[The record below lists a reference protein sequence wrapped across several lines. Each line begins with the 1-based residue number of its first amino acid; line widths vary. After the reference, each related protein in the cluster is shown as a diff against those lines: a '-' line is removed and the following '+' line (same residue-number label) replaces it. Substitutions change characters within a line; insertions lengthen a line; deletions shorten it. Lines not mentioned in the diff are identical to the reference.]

1 MATYRIEA
9 TNGSV
14 YEIEADDD
22 LTEEEVGRLLQDQD
36 LDSYSPKSPFGARLA
51 PLDPEPDR
59 PESRGIMR
67 GTGDFVTG
75 VVGAVPRAAGG
86 LVSIGSL
93 IPGVNVI
100 ADPVA
105 EALMDAG
112 DWVDDTFLSEYQKNI
127 NEDMAQAMA
136 DSARQLGPDAT
147 IGDHIKNITSQGGA
161 AAKFIAENPS
171 QALML
176 AGQAIPYIVGGGI
189 AAKGVQATA
198 KGVQALR
205 GTATTGLGARTAA
218 ASGEGLIAGGA
229 VTEQI
234 VSDLR
239 DQGVTGYTADRLY
252 GIPAGAATALI
263 GRGGAAL
270 GGKTDIDTIVA
281 NKISGEATDLV
292 QEGASQGLRKSA
304 LKGLVTESGEEFLQ
318 SGSEEAFTNLG
329 TGQPI
334 SENVGGAAVL
344 GASAGAPIGA
354 VGGIIASRGDKNSE
368 TRVKDPLLEKE
379 LVEEE
384 VQLQNEID
392 KEGVKGANLGQANA
406 ELSAANA
413 NTEAKLQKRALFEAA
428 KSFTPQPVFE
438 EERKQKRITEA
449 LDPNTEIGAAYE
461 DYKITAGV
469 YPQTDKA
476 DLQEL
481 TRKGGFLENF
491 IPVNDKDL
499 AKQQF
504 EIKLAE
510 YAQGLQDGT
519 IQKRP
524 DNVDEPV
531 EKGKG
536 KEPVVETTTKETVK
550 QPKPENPK
558 RIAARAY
565 AVEKLGEDWEKQS
578 SSLSQM
584 FVDDKNIFRPL
595 KGKNAGKTKWEKN
608 VDDVLAAREAE
619 AKAKVELETKKTT
632 NKTGEKVVTPVEPLT
647 KEAKDKV
654 VNLRGLSEEQQK
666 IYDVLVDHFVG
677 DKKFDIDQVYV
688 NGQFRP
694 TKISKLA
701 GVKGK
706 QNVNTA
712 INRFKTKFVEQQGT
726 LKKNAS
732 KNEKDQAV
740 AKFAKG
746 LSDQAKQQR
755 ADEIEASR
763 EAPSDELVDAK
774 TDVVGQ
780 RIDADEISN
789 DANQE
794 NVSILGQTGMGIRKS
809 VGEGT
814 YKDVAPEDVEFTK
827 ARSEEKDTYENE
839 RQERADKRALED
851 DKRLIQDY
859 GVDGVR
865 LWRSIKSDD
874 AVDIT
879 ALNRKD
885 LREWLSAVEE
895 NLIGD
900 ITDAQLQQDQKEIE
914 KRYDTDTPQNN
925 TETEI
930 AGATTTPESGNQ
942 TKQVGTQDNRE
953 TQPPEGD
960 PDSFTAGKDKTDVNV
975 EKKKTSKLR
984 KSVKRTTG
992 QGATTVEALEDY
1004 VNEAIG
1010 ATDNLFRDD
1019 IRNNP
1024 PIREAKTLST
1034 TVDTGPEFVNF
1045 TFPIY
1050 ANSPYGRVVVVKTA
1064 KEAHKDIYKDAR
1076 VKRKK
1081 LPYTPKIAEKVIGY
1095 SLNDLEN
1102 AQGFITPDGV
1112 KTYLIA
1118 DNIEAG
1124 TEEAVIQHEVGV
1136 HLGLEEIL
1144 TPEEVDLLSN
1154 AVNEWKNS
1162 PKNSVERQIHDNTM
1176 KRLVFA
1182 RATGMD
1188 ESQANIETIAYA
1200 VEEAVLAGVEPDAN
1214 SESLAAKW
1222 LSDIKS
1228 FFEELSSRFLGKKP
1242 QLSASELV
1250 ALSRGAAS
1258 GSHYAPVRE
1267 VGATTKGK
1275 IILKDYYAGADRYN
1289 IVEEDAEVEVST
1301 KEKERSGLSGYKGEE
1316 PFKWG
1321 KNSKFG
1327 EFTDIRTEAYM
1338 YYDTDDLTG
1347 LPKLRAIMDV
1357 YSGPKNKNPDPIL
1370 TLDADQL
1377 DSETTAI
1384 SGANIA
1390 YLPNTFSLMINADRG
1405 GKETKG
1411 IQFSGDW
1418 KRLEGVRQRDLIRL
1432 LTEFRRRITRHRFGI
1447 VPNIEWVRMTGA
1459 SATDSA
1465 QKILKG
1471 LGKEGFAG
1479 YETIRK
1485 RFSLKKYDE
1494 GLSIQ
1499 NAKGRAWVKK
1509 NLGDDGAQ
1517 LYDALAGLIQNPK
1530 EQLKFLYDFVAD
1542 VEKVMP
1548 SARTA
1553 YNALKSHDA
1562 VRNRLIQEA
1571 DKIAVRSMQLSPE
1584 RRALVNDFLDK
1595 STFFQQWGY
1604 DPEDYHPDVFK
1615 NKNVK
1620 VNDILKRAF
1629 NRFDDY
1635 EKQIIADIFA
1645 YGEKRRKETQDIAKE
1660 KGITGNFFS
1669 TSSLQGPYAPLK
1681 RFGDQ
1686 VVVLKSKALLD
1697 AEKAFEENQNGFNRK
1712 KLEEL
1717 KGNKKD
1723 YVVQFFD
1730 TKGAANKFAE
1740 INNVAN
1746 GGKYARS
1753 ESFPRNTQYD
1763 NENAPP
1769 TQLLESL
1776 LGKLKAGDNSG
1787 LDSQSKEAFRK
1798 MILEHYFESM
1808 DYRDARTSGA
1818 KRLNRAGYN
1827 KDMIRS
1833 FIFQARAG
1841 ANLIATLK
1849 TSDTINEAMAT
1860 AKKEAAE
1867 DRGKLEQT
1875 YQLLNNHYTQM
1886 MRREDGFFNAIQDR
1900 IAAFNTVSMLTT
1912 NFAYHVQNHTQIL
1925 IAHNKLAGDFGK
1937 GVLPSYG
1944 KAWAEIFKAYR
1955 IAHKSIK
1962 GGFFNQVAT
1971 VATIGM
1977 VNTNNNVEIDNT
1989 DESMPQEYQELVREL
2004 ELHQL
2009 ADVGIQ
2015 EDLNQVNRFDT
2026 GFGLIN
2032 EATDFASGMTHRLYQ
2047 VARYVEAHNRLTTAI
2062 AAYEMAKKNPK
2073 VLRALNVNGPVAY
2086 AIQAVQHTQGA
2097 FNGLDAPLAFKRLP
2111 KLTTQ
2116 YRKYQVMMAWNYG
2129 RAMKQAMAGET
2140 PEVKMIGWR
2149 TLGVTLSHAAIVS
2162 GLKGLPII
2170 TPVAGLLM
2178 LWGADD
2184 DTEFAEKAKANNGYT
2199 EYVEQV
2205 IREKVEN
2212 KDIANLLTRGL
2223 PAYLGLDF
2231 SGKIGHQNIFA
2242 FQPYSD
2248 LEWTRDGVAS
2258 YVFDV
2263 FAGPTA
2269 SILRNFGG
2277 AGEELSKGDL
2287 SKAASLVLP
2296 KGARHYMDSYTYAT
2310 DGYKASNKD
2319 VILDP
2324 RSISLTELLMTAT
2337 GLPPTEIQNL
2347 KFTRGQQFKMLE
2359 YFSES
2364 SSRLRREYIQANR
2377 SRDTAKMNAL
2387 RDEWRD
2393 LQRAKDRVRPFFN
2406 DSPNILTRSPVSD
2419 LVRSP
2424 RYQERRQQ
2432 KLRIRLGVDN

>member
-22 LTEEEVGRLLQDQD
+22 LTEEEVSRLLQNED
-36 LDSYSPKSPFGARLA
+36 LDKYSSTSPFGARLA
-51 PLDPEPDR
+51 PLEPEPDK

-86 LVSIGSL
+86 LVSLGSL
-93 IPGVNVI
+93 VPGVNVI

-105 EALMDAG
+105 AALMDAG
-112 DWVDDTFLSEYQKNI
+112 DWVDETFLSDYQKNI

-161 AAKFIAENPS
+161 AAKFIADNPS

-252 GIPAGAATALI
+252 GIPAGVATALI
-263 GRGGAAL
+263 GRGGATL

-292 QEGASQGLRKSA
+292 QEGTNQGLFKSA
-304 LKGLVTESGEEFLQ
+304 GKGLVTESGEEFLQ

-344 GASAGAPIGA
+344 GASAGAPIGT

-368 TRVKDPLLEKE
+368 TRVKNPLLEKE

-384 VQLQNEID
+384 VQLQKEND
-392 KEGVKGANLGQANA
+392 KEDVKGANLNQANA

-413 NTEAKLQKRALFEAA
+413 NAEAKLQKRALFEAA

-438 EERKQKRITEA
+438 EARRQKRITDA
-449 LDPNTEIGAAYE
+449 LNPDTEIGAAYE

-476 DLQEL
+476 DLEEL

-499 AKQQF
+499 AKQDF
-504 EIKLAE
+504 EIRLAE

-519 IQKRP
+519 IEKRP

-531 EKGKG
+531 KKGKG
-536 KEPVVETTTKETVK
+536 KRKEPVVETNIEETNIEETNTEETNTEETNIEK

-595 KGKNAGKTKWEKN
+595 KDGRTKWEKN

-619 AKAKVELETKKTT
+619 TKAKVNLKTT
-632 NKTGEKVVTPVEPLT
+632 DQTGKKVVTPVEPLT

-654 VNLRGLSEEQQK
+654 VNLKGLSEEQQK

-688 NGQFRP
+688 NGQFQP
-694 TKISKLA
+694 TNIAKIA

-712 INRFKTKFVEQQGT
+712 INRFKTKFVEQQGA

-755 ADEIEASR
+755 ADKIEASR

-780 RIDADEISN
+780 RIDADEISE
-789 DANQE
+789 DASEE
-794 NVSILGQTGMGIRKS
+794 NISILAQPGMGVRKS

-827 ARSEEKDTYENE
+827 ARSKEKDEYENKRKEIADRARAKQNIKLVEDYGQQAIREWNVLKSNNGVDFRDISKEDMMEWISIVEE
-839 RQERADKRALED
+839 REVGDISETQLKTEQREIELRYDPKDNTERKTAGADK
-851 DKRLIQDY
+851 
-859 GVDGVR
+859 
-865 LWRSIKSDD
+865 S
-874 AVDIT
+874 
-879 ALNRKD
+879 
-885 LREWLSAVEE
+885 
-895 NLIGD
+895 
-900 ITDAQLQQDQKEIE
+900 
-914 KRYDTDTPQNN
+914 
-925 TETEI
+925 
-930 AGATTTPESGNQ
+930 PESGDQ

-953 TQPPEGD
+953 AQPEED
-960 PDSFTAGKDKTDVNV
+960 VSDSFTAVKDRSDKVVV
-975 EKKKTSKLR
+975 EPKRKSKR
-984 KSVKRTTG
+984 KSVKKTTG
-992 QGATTVEALEDY
+992 QGATTVEALES
-1004 VNEAIG
+1004 VV
-1010 ATDNLFRDD
+1010 RQ
-1019 IRNNP
+1019 
-1024 PIREAKTLST
+1024 
-1034 TVDTGPEFVNF
+1034 TVGDSYSVSEKDEEIQ
-1045 TFPIY
+1045 FPVY
-1050 ANSPYGRVVVVKTA
+1050 ANSPYGRIHIHKNA
-1064 KEAHKDIYKDAR
+1064 KDAHKALHRGAYSPR
-1076 VKRKK
+1076 SKK
-1081 LPYTPKIAEKVIGY
+1081 LPYSPKIAEKTTGY
-1095 SLNDLEN
+1095 SLAELEG
-1102 AQGFITPDGV
+1102 AQGVISGDGV
-1112 KTYLIA
+1112 TTHLIA
-1118 DNIEAG
+1118 DNIEVG
-1124 TEEAVIQHEVGV
+1124 TEAAVIQHEVGV
-1136 HLGLEEIL
+1136 HLGLEE
-1144 TPEEVDLLSN
+1144 LLSTEQIDNLAN

-1162 PKNSVERQIHDNTM
+1162 PKNSVEREIHDNAM

-1188 ESQANIETIAYA
+1188 ESLANIETVAYA

-1222 LSDIKS
+1222 LSDIQS
-1228 FFEELSSRFLGKKP
+1228 FFADLASRFLGKQP
-1242 QLSASELV
+1242 QISAAELV
-1250 ALSRGAAS
+1250 ALSRGAA
-1258 GSHYAPVRE
+1258 
-1267 VGATTKGK
+1267 VGAARLPIVETGAMSDNKK
-1275 IILKDYYAGADRYN
+1275 QIKDYYAGVDRYN
-1289 IVEEDAEVEVST
+1289 QVEEDAEIR
-1301 KEKERSGLSGYKGEE
+1301 KEGIKGEE
-1316 PFKWG
+1316 TFLWG

-1327 EFTDIRTEAYM
+1327 EFTDIRTTSMMEYDPVAEVLENKKRLTAY
-1338 YYDTDDLTG
+1338 L
-1347 LPKLRAIMDV
+1347 DV
-1357 YSGPKNKNPDPIL
+1357 YSGGKSNTPIL
-1370 TLDADQL
+1370 RLEAEQINPFDVNT
-1377 DSETTAI
+1377 
-1384 SGANIA
+1384 GF
-1390 YLPNTFSLMINADRG
+1390 LPNTFSLLINAERG
-1405 GKETKG
+1405 GKTTKG
-1411 IQFSGDW
+1411 VPASGDW
-1418 KRLEGVRQRDLIRL
+1418 RRLEGVRQRDLVRL
-1432 LTEFRRRITRHRFGI
+1432 LTEFRRRITRHRKGMI
-1447 VPNIEWVRMTGA
+1447 PNVEWIRMTGA
-1459 SATDSA
+1459 AAVNDF
-1465 QKILKG
+1465 G
-1471 LGKEGFAG
+1471 EMGKDGFID
-1479 YETIRK
+1479 YKTLRK

-1517 LYDALAGLIQNPK
+1517 LYDALTGLIQNPK

-1604 DPEDYHPDVFK
+1604 DPEDYHPDIFE

-1620 VNDILKRAF
+1620 VNDTLKRAF

-1697 AEKAFEENQNGFNRK
+1697 AEKAFEDNQNGFNRK

-1808 DYRDARTSGA
+1808 DYRDARNSGA

-1860 AKKEAAE
+1860 AKKEASE

-1962 GGFFNQVAT
+1962 GGFFNQIAT
-1971 VATIGM
+1971 VATIGI

-2073 VLRALNVNGPVAY
+2073 VLRDLNVNGPVAY

-2223 PAYLGLDF
+2223 PAFLGLDF

-2269 SILRNFGG
+2269 SILRNFGA

-2296 KGARHYMDSYTYAT
+2296 KGARHYIDSYTYAT
-2310 DGYKASNKD
+2310 DGYQASNKD

-2359 YFSES
+2359 YFTEA
-2364 SSRLRREYIQANR
+2364 SSRLRREYIQANK
-2377 SRDTAKMNAL
+2377 SRDTVKMNSL

-2419 LVRSP
+2419 LIRSP
-2424 RYQERRQQ
+2424 RFQERRQQ
-2432 KLRIRLGVDN
+2432 KLRIRLGVDD